1 MGNPL
6 IKTIA
11 VAAVGIGAVAIC
23 FVGYRENN
31 NKQYQQKVSYAETA
45 VKKDELSIKEVNE
58 AITKLY
64 TNQDKVFLKKD
75 LTEAELTQTGAKL
88 DGVKVSAEDFGIED
102 KDMPKNMKNIAKEK
116 ETLNKQMA
124 DAETKFAIQNSVNA
138 LFEKPVSDW
147 QKAKNDVTIKTKLKD
162 TDVGAIRERLSFV
175 DESDWTKLVK
185 TYLSYADAQLKRVAE
200 INQSLNSML
209 KDGKVTNAATYDKYL
224 SLVESISQV
233 RNNNLKTEFTEKA
246 NTISNQLGLGASNSS
261 DYSNSNDST
270 DYGTETQD
278 ANTGENYTDSEANYS
293 DNYSEADT
301 GY

>member
-23 FVGYRENN
+23 FVGYRENS

-45 VKKDELSIKEVNE
+45 VKKDELSINDVNE

-64 TNQDKVFLKKD
+64 TSKDKVFLKKD

-88 DGVKVSAEDFGIED
+88 DGIKVSADDFGIED

-116 ETLNKQMA
+116 EALNKQMA
-124 DAETKFAIQNSVNA
+124 DAETKFVIQNSVNA

-147 QKAKNDVTIKTKLKD
+147 QKAKNDVIIKTKLKD

-209 KDGKVTNAATYDKYL
+209 KDGKVTNAATYEKYL

-233 RNNNLKTEFTEKA
+233 RNQNLKADFTEKA
-246 NTISNQLGLGASNSS
+246 DRISNQLGLGSSTNSS
-261 DYSNSNDST
+261 IASDSS

-278 ANTGENYTDSEANYS
+278 TNVGENNTNSETNYE
-293 DNYSEADT
+293 DNYAETGT

>member
-23 FVGYRENN
+23 FVGYRENS

-45 VKKDELSIKEVNE
+45 VKKDELSINDVNE

-64 TNQDKVFLKKD
+64 TSKDKVFLKKD

-88 DGVKVSAEDFGIED
+88 DGIKVSADDFGIED

-116 ETLNKQMA
+116 EALNKQMA
-124 DAETKFAIQNSVNA
+124 GAETKFAIQNSVNA

-147 QKAKNDVTIKTKLKD
+147 QKAKNDVIIKTKLKD

-209 KDGKVTNAATYDKYL
+209 KDGKVTNAATYEKYL

-233 RNNNLKTEFTEKA
+233 RNQNLKADFTEKA
-246 NTISNQLGLGASNSS
+246 ATISNQLGLSSSTNSS
-261 DYSNSNDST
+261 IASDSS

-278 ANTGENYTDSEANYS
+278 TNVGENNTNSETNYE
-293 DNYSEADT
+293 DNYAETDT

>member
-147 QKAKNDVTIKTKLKD
+147 QKAKNDVTIKTKLED

-209 KDGKVTNAATYDKYL
+209 KDGKVTNAATYEKYL

-233 RNNNLKTEFTEKA
+233 RNQNLKADFTEKA
-246 NTISNQLGLGASNSS
+246 DTISNQLGLRANNSS
-261 DYSNSNDST
+261 DYSTSNDST

-293 DNYSEADT
+293 DNYAETDT